1 MFPNGQTKKINI
13 EFGFWFSTFSPW
25 NLLKEGRIFSPSSI
39 ASLHLKVW
47 MWKETKRVTRSF
59 TSFPLRL
66 LRKGSAAPV
75 LEKCQKLSQEPTWTS
90 VMSHWLAMDPSFG
103 SKRLHLNY
111 WKSLNKLFDTKLR
124 INDMCICH
132 LFNHSLSDA
141 GTMSKLSCSAL
152 YSVTCNTFLS
162 LARSTKK
169 LTFL

>member
-1 MFPNGQTKKINI
+1 M
-13 EFGFWFSTFSPW
+13 
-25 NLLKEGRIFSPSSI
+25 
-39 ASLHLKVW
+39 
-47 MWKETKRVTRSF
+47 
-59 TSFPLRL
+59 
-66 LRKGSAAPV
+66 

-124 INDMCICH
+124 IINDDMCICH

-152 YSVTCNTFLS
+152 YSVTCNTLQS
-162 LARSTKK
+162 LARSTKN
-169 LTFL
+169 